1 MDLNQFILALRARR
15 KAFFIALLA
24 TIATAIA
31 AALIVPK
38 KYVSS
43 ATLLIDARDEQ
54 TMSPGRLTPR
64 ERASFIQTQ
73 VDLIKSNRVSTK
85 VARDLKIAQRPDV
98 REAWESSTGGAGS
111 IDDWIAA
118 NLVEKLD
125 IDTSTSN
132 FMVINFSSDNPRY
145 AAEVA
150 NGFAKAY
157 LETVLFLR
165 TEPSREAVAWFD
177 QQLKT
182 LRTEVTQAQTKLNV
196 YQKQKGILAED
207 SRVDVESTRLS
218 ELSTQLLIARNAV
231 YDAVSR
237 HKQATEILESGGSP
251 EAIPDV
257 LSNLYLNGIKADL
270 GRVEA
275 RLEQEAAVLGPNHPQ
290 YLRSTA
296 EAQQLRDK
304 MQAEAKKL
312 VAGLGN
318 AVQQARKREQE
329 LQAAIEA
336 QNQRLLGLKDYRID
350 MMAMTRDIEHAQR
363 SYDTVLTRYMN
374 NKIDASA
381 KQTNVQLLTP
391 AVEPIKPVHP
401 KVGLIA
407 GLSVVLGTLL
417 AAGIVF
423 VLETLDRRVRSRAD
437 LESRLA
443 VPSLG
448 RLSKWQPT
456 GGRLLA
462 APNFSG
468 AKAAR
473 ALPHPW

>member
-1 MDLNQFILALRARR
+1 
-15 KAFFIALLA
+15 
-24 TIATAIA
+24 
-31 AALIVPK
+31 
-38 KYVSS
+38 
-43 ATLLIDARDEQ
+43 
-54 TMSPGRLTPR
+54 
-64 ERASFIQTQ
+64 
-73 VDLIKSNRVSTK
+73 
-85 VARDLKIAQRPDV
+85 
-98 REAWESSTGGAGS
+98 
-111 IDDWIAA
+111 
-118 NLVEKLD
+118 
-125 IDTSTSN
+125 
-132 FMVINFSSDNPRY
+132 
-145 AAEVA
+145 
-150 NGFAKAY
+150 
-157 LETVLFLR
+157 
-165 TEPSREAVAWFD
+165 
-177 QQLKT
+177 
-182 LRTEVTQAQTKLNV
+182 VTQAQTKLNV

-218 ELSTQLLIARNAV
+218 ELSTQLLISRNAV

-237 HKQATEILESGGSP
+237 HKQATEILESGASP